1 MANGTSIFSDAEWSE
16 IFTDLSLS
24 KREAQIV
31 KELFSDNSDKRIAM
45 DLQIS
50 LSTVRTHIGRLFR
63 KLDAD
68 CRMDVILHVIRCFR
82 QNCAKLG
89 CPRQRR

>member
-50 LSTVRTHIGRLFR
+50 LQLSARTS
-63 KLDAD
+63 AD
-68 CRMDVILHVIRCFR
+68 YSESSMPI
-82 QNCAKLG
+82 AEWM
-89 CPRQRR
+89 